1 MAKIMAYNSTYK
13 RHRDNRGAKQNSFED
28 AIKTSINSITRES
41 PEFPFVG
48 LLVLI
53 LIQDIIGECQKIVK
67 LSIVDQFNIFIVT
80 IFGV

>member
-1 MAKIMAYNSTYK
+1 MAYNSTYK
-13 RHRDNRGAKQNSFED
+13 RHYDNRGAKQNSFED
-28 AIKTSINSITRES
+28 AIKTSIKSITRES
-41 PEFPFVG
+41 PEFPFAG

>member
-1 MAKIMAYNSTYK
+1 MAYNSTYK
-13 RHRDNRGAKQNSFED
+13 RHYNNQGAKQNTFEN

-53 LIQDIIGECQKIVK
+53 LIQDIIGECQKMVK